1 MAERVDDQTLR
12 MAVAA
17 AVAASGQNAPY
28 ERVMALIPQVT
39 IWLTDSEAGPM
50 AFARQVAE
58 AEYYSGVLH
67 STHLEE
73 RTKRLI
79 ITTVKNDAGETEEI
93 RTNPIY
99 TPHGKAIADAIKR
112 VEAGTRILIWKT
124 IETSRNDA
132 TKKVRVA
139 VHFKVL
145 PARDA
150 AAGESGAPRPPQQA
164 DAEEPRET
172 STPPA
177 ASASNLDPRHQ
188 AIRDNIRA
196 AKDPIGTAKALRDR
210 WGTVDKVPEEELETA
225 LFMSL
230 HEGEE
235 PFLDIGDRTVGGD
248 LNYRNIHLDL

>member
-1 MAERVDDQTLR
+1 MADPVSQETIRL
-12 MAVAA
+12 AVAA

-39 IWLTDSEAGPM
+39 IWLTDDEAGPM

-58 AEYYSGVLH
+58 ADYYSGVLH

-99 TPHGKAIADAIKR
+99 TPHGKAIADAIGR
-112 VEAGTRILIWKT
+112 VEVGTRILIWKT

-145 PARDA
+145 PARES
-150 AAGESGAPRPPQQA
+150 AAGEGSPSPPQREGV
-164 DAEEPRET
+164 EEPRRDPPT
-172 STPPA
+172 SA
-177 ASASNLDPRHQ
+177 ASAPDEDTRVT
-188 AIRDNIRA
+188 AIRDNIRS
-196 AKDPIGTAKALRDR
+196 AKDPIGTAKALRDK
-210 WGTVDKVPEEELETA
+210 WGAADKIPEADLERA
-225 LFMSL
+225 LYMSL

-235 PFLDIGDRTVGGD
+235 PF
-248 LNYRNIHLDL
+248 